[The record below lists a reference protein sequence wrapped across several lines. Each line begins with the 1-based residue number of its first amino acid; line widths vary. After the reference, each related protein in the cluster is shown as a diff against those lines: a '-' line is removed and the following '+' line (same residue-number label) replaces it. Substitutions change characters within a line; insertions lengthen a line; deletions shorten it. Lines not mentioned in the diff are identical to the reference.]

1 MDIHS
6 VYAPF
11 LRYFRSKRMKEF
23 SNILKLNS
31 ATRIIDIG
39 GGPYNWTLIP
49 EEPSVTM
56 INIQG
61 DPWEKG
67 RFRMEIGDGCAL
79 RFKDASFDI
88 AYSNSVIE
96 HLGSW
101 ENQQRF
107 AEEVRRIAP
116 RYYVQTPYRW
126 FFVEPH
132 LITPFIHFFPKTIQR
147 RLLRNFT
154 IHGLITRP
162 TRDVVNQ
169 FVAETRLLTVTEM
182 KRLFPDAIILRE
194 RFLGMTKSIIALRL

>member
-1 MDIHS
+1 
-6 VYAPF
+6 
-11 LRYFRSKRMKEF
+11 MKEF
-23 SNILKLNS
+23 SSMFAPNS

-39 GGPYNWTLIP
+39 GTEYNWTLIP
-49 EEPSVTM
+49 EEPAVTM
-56 INIQG
+56 INILG

-67 RFRMEIGDGCAL
+67 RFRMENGDGCAL

-107 AEEVRRIAP
+107 AAEVSRIAP
-116 RYYVQTPYRW
+116 RYYVQTPCRW

-132 LITPFIHFFPKTIQR
+132 FITPFIHFLPKTVAR
-147 RLLRNFT
+147 RLVRNFT
-154 IHGLITRP
+154 VYGLITRP
-162 TRDVVNQ
+162 NQ
-169 FVAETRLLTVTEM
+169 EFVDQFLAEIRLLTVTEM
-182 KRLFPDAIILRE
+182 KRLFPDAVILRE